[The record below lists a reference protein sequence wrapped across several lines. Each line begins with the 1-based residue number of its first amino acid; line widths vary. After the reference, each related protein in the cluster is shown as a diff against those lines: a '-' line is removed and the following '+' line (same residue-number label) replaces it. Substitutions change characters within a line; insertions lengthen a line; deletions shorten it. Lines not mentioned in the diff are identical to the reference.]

1 MEFLTLDDVARVLK
15 VKKCTVYA
23 LIRKGLPVIKTSKK
37 LIRIR
42 KEDLETWLEGKKG
55 KNIMEV
61 KEKRRSTPQG
71 GGSFRKGFVD
81 EIVRRAKREVL
92 LSD

>member
-1 MEFLTLDDVARVLK
+1 MEFLTPDDVARVLK

-55 KNIMEV
+55 KDIMEV
-61 KEKRRSTPQG
+61 KEKR
-71 GGSFRKGFVD
+71 GSFRKGFVD
-81 EIVRRAKREVL
+81 EIIKSAKREVL